1 MEILG
6 YLDSGYSEMDR
17 RNQKWRW
24 RNMAF
29 MQVEL
34 FSQALHMAVGVD
46 LILPQPVKNEIG
58 MESGEKTDKKY
69 PTLWLLHG
77 ATDDQTT

>member
-1 MEILG
+1 
-6 YLDSGYSEMDR
+6 
-17 RNQKWRW
+17 
-24 RNMAF
+24 MAF

-69 PTLWLLHG
+69 PRRAGIPLKRPL
-77 ATDDQTT
+77 

>member
-1 MEILG
+1 
-6 YLDSGYSEMDR
+6 
-17 RNQKWRW
+17 
-24 RNMAF
+24 MAF

-58 MESGEKTDKKY
+58 MESGEKTEKKY
-69 PTLWLLHG
+69 CYMEQRMIRLPGKEEHPLKDMLLPWESLL
-77 ATDDQTT
+77 

>member
-1 MEILG
+1 
-6 YLDSGYSEMDR
+6 
-17 RNQKWRW
+17 
-24 RNMAF
+24 MAF

-58 MESGEKTDKKY
+58 MESGEKTEKNIQRYGCYMEQRMIRLPGKEEHPLKDM
-69 PTLWLLHG
+69 LLPWESLL
-77 ATDDQTT
+77 